1 MSNEMAQNFTSLTP
15 VADESPELLG
25 AWFTRIRTSHGLDQ
39 RDIAHYLG
47 LSLSIIQAIENNE
60 FERLGPA
67 VFARSY
73 VSRYAQLLK
82 LPEQTALERYQQQS
96 GVAQEPPPL
105 QVVHSARRQ
114 TRVRDLHGLF
124 YLLLIVGIGWTAAQ
138 YLSEVEVDLGYFTR
152 LWSDQ
157 ARSNSATTAKPAATT
172 PQVQYPFQTPPAAST
187 AATAPTAA
195 PAPPPPETPP
205 ATPSEPAPASATAA
219 VEPPLLPLSPPDL
232 ELSPMPM
239 VPGVNT
245 ATAAPVPAGSE
256 LGGAPRLVLEFSGDC
271 WVEVKDSQGKVLAN
285 GLMRPNTTSQLSG
298 VAPFTIT
305 LGNAPAAR
313 ITLDGKTIDRA
324 IYVPKRGTV
333 SRFTLNPS

>member
-1 MSNEMAQNFTSLTP
+1 
-15 VADESPELLG
+15 
-25 AWFTRIRTSHGLDQ
+25 
-39 RDIAHYLG
+39 
-47 LSLSIIQAIENNE
+47 
-60 FERLGPA
+60 
-67 VFARSY
+67 
-73 VSRYAQLLK
+73 
-82 LPEQTALERYQQQS
+82 
-96 GVAQEPPPL
+96 
-105 QVVHSARRQ
+105 
-114 TRVRDLHGLF
+114 
-124 YLLLIVGIGWTAAQ
+124 
-138 YLSEVEVDLGYFTR
+138 
-152 LWSDQ
+152 
-157 ARSNSATTAKPAATT
+157 
-172 PQVQYPFQTPPAAST
+172 
-187 AATAPTAA
+187 
-195 PAPPPPETPP
+195 
-205 ATPSEPAPASATAA
+205 
-219 VEPPLLPLSPPDL
+219 
-232 ELSPMPM
+232 MPM